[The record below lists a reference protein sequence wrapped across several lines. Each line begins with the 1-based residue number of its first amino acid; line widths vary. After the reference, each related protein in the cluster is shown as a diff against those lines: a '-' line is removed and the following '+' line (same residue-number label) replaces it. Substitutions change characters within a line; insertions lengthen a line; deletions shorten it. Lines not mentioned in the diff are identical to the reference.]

1 MNRCLILCLLALVF
15 VFNKNYAQIIIPID
29 QIKYQKELVKQTSE
43 KAIETQFFALCKLS
57 ELLVATDTQQSLL
70 YLNKAADLA
79 NKKESLQGIYWYYK
93 GLNVAKTE
101 SKKNAF
107 SNFDTSISIVNTK
120 KDSISQYYLSHALY
134 TKAYNQIAEKGYDVM
149 VEVLTNQVIPIAQS
163 INNKELEAYY
173 TSQLGLVF
181 MSIGQFEKA
190 IEFHKKAE
198 YLLSGNTNE
207 TSVNLVLYHNFVSAY
222 CYLAQGDQAKV
233 YFDKAKKLMSSVN
246 QSSYFTQYFY
256 QEAMYFT
263 TKQQTSNALITLK
276 KGIKNAEKYNQI
288 DLLQMLKFRVY
299 NIYLMQKD
307 YVKGK
312 EVLLNLVNDKV
323 LIQEPLNKKIT
334 YQQLASVNEILHNYT
349 EALDWQ
355 KKVNVLSDSIQNAN
369 LIEKI
374 NELEVIHQ
382 TNEKQKKIEWLEFQN
397 QQSDL
402 LNKNKQLQISLLIGS
417 IVLILIITLLVYS
430 NFKKQKKLNSEI
442 QRNHEREIDT
452 IESKRKYE
460 ATVAVLNGEEKERQR
475 IAQDLHDSLGGM
487 LASIRMGLSLDKSL
501 ENNEQ
506 IVKIDKAI
514 TEVRR
519 ISRNLMPESLKNL
532 GLETAMNELCD
543 SMSNPKLEIT
553 FESFNINQSLPF
565 LYQLAVYRITQEA
578 LSNCIKHA
586 QATKVIVQISQNN
599 ELLSLTI
606 EDNGVGFD
614 LKQGKTGHGL
624 QNMKN
629 RAKLLNATLEIVSE
643 KGEGTTINMEANVK
657 TE

>member
-1 MNRCLILCLLALVF
+1 MNRLLIFYLLLVSF
-15 VFNKNYAQIIIPID
+15 TINSGYSQVLIPID
-29 QIKYQKELVKQTSE
+29 QEKYQDKLLKEITDSNIDKKFL
-43 KAIETQFFALCKLS
+43 ALSKLS
-57 ELLVATDTQQSLL
+57 ELFVSTNSELSLR
-70 YLNKAADLA
+70 YLNQA
-79 NKKESLQGIYWYYK
+79 NGVIKSQPNKEGIYWYYRA
-93 GLNVAKTE
+93 LYIAKNDN
-101 SKKNAF
+101 KKNSIKAF
-107 SNFDTSISIVNTK
+107 DHSIDLLNKK
-120 KDSISQYYLSHALY
+120 KDSLSNVYLAHGLY
-134 TKAYNQIAEKGYDVM
+134 HKAYNQVADNGYDIM
-149 VEVLTNQVIPIAQS
+149 VKVLTNDVIPIAQL
-163 INNKELEAYY
+163 IKNKELEAYY

-190 IEFHKKAE
+190 IEFHEKAQS
-198 YLLSGNTNE
+198 LLDIDSKE
-207 TSVNLVLYHNFVSAY
+207 TAVQLSIYHNFVSAY

-233 YFDKAKKLMSSVN
+233 YLDKAKKLMSSVN

-263 TKQQTSNALITLK
+263 TKQQTANALNTLA

-307 YVKGK
+307 YVKAK
-312 EVLLNLVNDKV
+312 DVLLNLVNDKV

-334 YQQLASVNEILHNYT
+334 YQQLASVNEILENYT

-355 KKVNVLSDSIQNAN
+355 KKVNALSDSIQNAN

-417 IVLILIITLLVYS
+417 IVLISIITLLVYS

-442 QRNHEREIDT
+442 QRNHVREIDT

-501 ENNEQ
+501 QNNEQ

-553 FESFNINQSLPF
+553 FESFNIDKALPF
-565 LYQLAVYRITQEA
+565 LYQLAMYRITQEA

-624 QNMKN
+624 LNMKN

>member
-1 MNRCLILCLLALVF
+1 MNRLLIFYLLLVSF
-15 VFNKNYAQIIIPID
+15 TINSGYSQVLIPID
-29 QIKYQKELVKQTSE
+29 QEKYQDKLLKEITDSNIDKKFL
-43 KAIETQFFALCKLS
+43 ALSKLS
-57 ELLVATDTQQSLL
+57 ELFVSTNSELSLR
-70 YLNKAADLA
+70 YLNQAKVVIESQP
-79 NKKESLQGIYWYYK
+79 NKEGIYWYYK
-93 GLNVAKTE
+93 ALYIAKNDN
-101 SKKNAF
+101 KKNSIKAF
-107 SNFDTSISIVNTK
+107 DHSIDLLNKK
-120 KDSISQYYLSHALY
+120 KDSLSNVYLAHGLY
-134 TKAYNQIAEKGYDVM
+134 HKAYNQVADNGYDIM
-149 VEVLTNQVIPIAQS
+149 VKVLTNDVIPIAQS
-163 INNKELEAYY
+163 IKNKELEAYY

-190 IEFHKKAE
+190 IEFHEKAQS
-198 YLLSGNTNE
+198 LLDIDSKE
-207 TSVNLVLYHNFVSAY
+207 TAEQLSIYHNFVSAY
-222 CYLAQGDQAKV
+222 CYLAQGDKAKV
-233 YFDKAKKLMSSVN
+233 YLDNAKKIMSSVN

-263 TKQQTSNALITLK
+263 TKQQTANALNTLA

-307 YVKGK
+307 YVKAK
-312 EVLLNLVNDKV
+312 DVLLNLVNDKV

-334 YQQLASVNEILHNYT
+334 YQQLASVNEILENYT

-355 KKVNVLSDSIQNAN
+355 KKVNALSDSIQNAN

-382 TNEKQKKIEWLEFQN
+382 TNEKEKKIEWLEFQN

-417 IVLILIITLLVYS
+417 IVLISIITLLVYS

-501 ENNEQ
+501 QNNEQ

-514 TEVRR
+514 AEVRR

-553 FESFNINQSLPF
+553 FESFNIDKALPF
-565 LYQLAVYRITQEA
+565 LYQLAMYRITQEA

-614 LKQGKTGHGL
+614 IKESKTGHGL
-624 QNMKN
+624 LNMKN